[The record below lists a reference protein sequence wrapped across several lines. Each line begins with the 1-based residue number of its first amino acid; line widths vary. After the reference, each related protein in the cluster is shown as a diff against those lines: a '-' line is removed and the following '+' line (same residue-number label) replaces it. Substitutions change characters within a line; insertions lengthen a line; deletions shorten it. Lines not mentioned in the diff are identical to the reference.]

1 MKLPFFPVLFQQEAC
16 ESRLYAHHRALTSL
30 SGVLTKTVSSR
41 QQTTKVVADHWS
53 HNQSL
58 QLLVPN
64 QLLGRLRSYQ
74 HLNTNSNTWIGPL
87 ETALLVSGC
96 DQLISL
102 CTDYREDCGRNMLS
116 KGASVEEMRRAQ
128 DAALSYVQQNILP
141 RMEEWRFYLA
151 REDEAAWSVM
161 EFVFERWQ
169 ALRRSDGSA
178 QIGITSPSACVLTGR
193 LHTWWCGRTRS
204 KKWNDGADMLACS
217 QMEMRCV
224 LSDRLP
230 LRNKQS

>member
-96 DQLISL
+96 DQFGSLISE
-102 CTDYREDCGRNMLS
+102 TR
-116 KGASVEEMRRAQ
+116 
-128 DAALSYVQQNILP
+128 DAATDWALHDIRARPAAILVKVSMK
-141 RMEEWRFYLA
+141 RLT
-151 REDEAAWSVM
+151 
-161 EFVFERWQ
+161 
-169 ALRRSDGSA
+169 RR
-178 QIGITSPSACVLTGR
+178 QCKITKV
-193 LHTWWCGRTRS
+193 
-204 KKWNDGADMLACS
+204 KQGA
-217 QMEMRCV
+217 
-224 LSDRLP
+224 
-230 LRNKQS
+230 